1 MQELF
6 HTRTHSGRARR
17 GALREGGRQRSG
29 TARGSGAAQRSG
41 SLPAGSSGRRGTLT
55 VGMLIARGA
64 ARLRRARVFFGH
76 GTDNA
81 RDEAAALVLH
91 ALGLPHAGS
100 GALYRRRVGRAGV
113 ERVQRLLAR
122 RIRERIPAAYLTG
135 VTWFAGARIEV
146 DSRVLI
152 PRSPIAELIER
163 RFVPWIDPRRVR
175 RVLDVGTGSGCIAI
189 ACARVLPRARVD
201 AVDISTQALEVARGN
216 VRRHRLTRRV
226 RLIRSD
232 HFSALGGAAYDIIV
246 ANPPYV
252 GAHEL
257 AGLPPE
263 YRHEPRLALAAGS
276 SGLDSV
282 RVILAQAARYL
293 RPRGLLIVEVGNTE
307 LVVRR
312 TWRHLPFVWLE
323 FERGGGGVFLLTREE
338 LQAN

>member
-1 MQELF
+1 
-6 HTRTHSGRARR
+6 
-17 GALREGGRQRSG
+17 
-29 TARGSGAAQRSG
+29 
-41 SLPAGSSGRRGTLT
+41 
-55 VGMLIARGA
+55 MLIARGA

-91 ALGLPHAGS
+91 ALGLPHVGS
-100 GALYRRRVGRAGV
+100 AALYRRRVDRAGE
-113 ERVQRLLAR
+113 ERVQRLLTR

-135 VTWFAGARIEV
+135 ATWFAGARIEV
-146 DSRVLI
+146 DTRVLV

-163 RFVPWIDPRRVR
+163 RFVPWIDPQRVR

-189 ACARVLPRARVD
+189 ACARALPRAQVD
-201 AVDISTQALEVARGN
+201 AVDISAEALEVARGN
-216 VRRHRLTRRV
+216 VRRHHLTRRV
-226 RLIRSD
+226 HLIRSD
-232 HFSALGGAAYDIIV
+232 HFSALGSAAYDIIV

-252 GAHEL
+252 GAREL

-307 LVVRR
+307 HAVRR

>member
-1 MQELF
+1 MRAA
-6 HTRTHSGRARR
+6 RTARR
-17 GALREGGRQRSG
+17 GRSG
-29 TARGSGAAQRSG
+29 KRNAAPGRSPGAAPGNLRTG
-41 SLPAGSSGRRGTLT
+41 GTLT
-55 VGMLIARGA
+55 VGELIARGA

-81 RDEAAALVLH
+81 RDEAAALILH
-91 ALGLPHAGS
+91 ALRLPPRGRA
-100 GALYRRRVGRAGV
+100 ALYRRRVGQAGAQ
-113 ERVQRLLAR
+113 RVQQLLAR
-122 RIRERIPAAYLTG
+122 RIRERIPTAYLTG
-135 VTWFAGARIEV
+135 STWFAGVRIAV
-146 DSRVLI
+146 DARVLI

-163 RFVPWIDPRRVR
+163 GFAPWIEPSRVR

-189 ACARVLPRARVD
+189 ACARALPRARVD
-201 AVDISTQALEVARGN
+201 GIDISADALAVARNN
-216 VRRHRLTRRV
+216 VRRHRLTHRV
-226 RLIRSD
+226 RLLRSD

-252 GAHEL
+252 GTREL

-282 RVILAQAARYL
+282 RVILAQAARHL

-307 LVVRR
+307 QAVRR
-312 TWRHLPFVWLE
+312 RWRHLPFLWLE
-323 FERGGGGVFLLTREE
+323 FERGGGGVFLLTREQ